1 MTNRSVGP
9 GGTTPPKPPPLFPP
23 GGPIPPD
30 PPWEGSLSPQT
41 PSAPSRRLHAVL
53 VERPGPR
60 LLELLAAALDGTGPA
75 IAPVDAGLPRDR
87 LAALL
92 EALAPDTVE
101 APEGVTRARSGQGK
115 GAAEGTAVI
124 VGTSGSTGAPKGVE
138 LSAAALMYSAQASL
152 ARIGARPGERWLCC
166 LPATHIA
173 GIQVLVRSL
182 VSGTEPVLAERADA
196 HTVAASG
203 CAHVSLVPTQLHR
216 LLGQGIGKSTPLAGF
231 RSVLL
236 GGAAASASL
245 VDAAQAAGVPVVTT
259 YGMTETC
266 GGCVYDGIPLDGVRV
281 RIGDDDRIW
290 IGGPVL
296 FSGYRQGGPRGS
308 GGPRGP
314 RGSGGVDNPPR
325 IGGGL
330 GGVVPP
336 ETTLFRTG
344 DLGRMESGR
353 LVVRGRADDV
363 INTGGHKVIPGEVA
377 AVLQTCPGVRDVAV
391 LGQPD
396 PEWGERVV
404 AVVAPADRAAPPT
417 LELLRLHVQKRLPRY
432 AAPGRVLMVDAV
444 PMLPSGKHD
453 LARLRREL
461 LRREQTE
468 AESVTNYCPDN
479 VPR

>member
-1 MTNRSVGP
+1 MAWARGKDGGLGEKDKVRDLTLTIVTNRS
-9 GGTTPPKPPPLFPP
+9 
-23 GGPIPPD
+23 
-30 PPWEGSLSPQT
+30 
-41 PSAPSRRLHAVL
+41 LHAVL
-53 VERPGPR
+53 VDHAGPR
-60 LLELLAAALDGTGPA
+60 LLELLAAALDGSGPA
-75 IAPVDAGLPRDR
+75 IAPVDARLPEPRQAEL
-87 LAALL
+87 LA
-92 EALAPDTVE
+92 ALAPDTVE
-101 APEGVTRARSGQGK
+101 DRDGVTTVRSAREK
-115 GAAEGTAVI
+115 GVAGGTAVI

-138 LSAAALMYSAQASL
+138 LSAAALLHSARASL

-182 VSGTEPVLAERADA
+182 VSGTDPVLAERADA
-196 HTVAASG
+196 QTVAASG
-203 CAHVSLVPTQLHR
+203 CAHVSLVPAQLRR
-216 LLGQGIGKSTPLAGF
+216 LLDVDISPLTGF

-236 GGAAASASL
+236 GGAAAPAGL
-245 VDAAQAAGVPVVTT
+245 LDAARATGVPVVTT

-281 RIGDDDRIW
+281 TIGDDDRIR

-296 FSGYRQGGPRGS
+296 FSGYRRGS
-308 GGPRGP
+308 R
-314 RGSGGVDNPPR
+314 
-325 IGGGL
+325 
-330 GGVVPP
+330 VPGDGW
-336 ETTLFRTG
+336 FKTG

-363 INTGGHKVIPGEVA
+363 INTGGHKVVPGEVA
-377 AVLQTCPGVRDVAV
+377 AVLQTCPGVRDAAV

-404 AVVAPADRAAPPT
+404 AVVAPADRAQPPT
-417 LELLRLHVQKRLPRY
+417 LELLRLHVQERLPRY
-432 AAPGRVLMVDAV
+432 AAPSRVVMVDAV

-468 AESVTNYCPDN
+468 AEN
-479 VPR
+479 VSN